1 MAIRIGH
8 GYDAHRFAE
17 GRRLILCGVDV
28 PYGRGLLG
36 HSDADVAVHA
46 LMDALLGALA
56 LGDIGVHFPASD
68 PQYEGADSLV
78 LLCKV
83 YGLVTARGYKLS
95 NADITII
102 AQEPK
107 LAHYLEQMRRN
118 IADAMLTG
126 IDNISVKATTEE
138 KMGFTGSGEGIAA
151 HAVVLAEKVVEYIPV

>member
-1 MAIRIGH
+1 
-8 GYDAHRFAE
+8 
-17 GRRLILCGVDV
+17 
-28 PYGRGLLG
+28 
-36 HSDADVAVHA
+36 
-46 LMDALLGALA
+46 MDALLGALA